1 MQVASTERPIP
12 VTINRALTE
21 LVKGR
26 RQLDSARTSLE
37 LALDLFRRLKG
48 DAVGVPLYALEQ
60 VLGQLEEAE
69 ATLWETAQ

>member
-48 DAVGVPLYALEQ
+48 DAVGVPLNELEQ

>member
-37 LALDLFRRLKG
+37 LSLDLFRRLKG